1 MQREVEMH
9 NTSIKN
15 MLIEISLNKKIVKLA
30 LMSVYVEDQIEV
42 INKLCQTIFFSKIDL
57 IYEVLRRILKC
68 LCEMIYDLDGFNVNT
83 YFPISLFLLILLSP
97 IELQFYLRVLN
108 LTYKRKNKILH

>member
-1 MQREVEMH
+1 MNKIVKREVEMY

-15 MLIEISLNKKIVKLA
+15 MLIEIPLNKKIVI
-30 LMSVYVEDQIEV
+30 SVYVEDQIEV
-42 INKLCQTIFFSKIDL
+42 INKLCQTIFFSKMDL

-83 YFPISLFLLILLSP
+83 YFPISLFLLILLFS
-97 IELQFYLRVLN
+97 N
-108 LTYKRKNKILH
+108 